1 MVLNFARRCREI
13 DRQYEFNNNGEL
25 DNGVYHK
32 FINNTEE
39 QDDSGDE
46 NGNPDEEI
54 DKDLL
59 CIPMLMSSRLENT
72 KGGKG
77 SVENSFE
84 DDPTKKLQER
94 QVLALKLKEGSQ
106 LQKELHRNRK
116 QLDNEVDPE
125 LVQTYE
131 EYQTEYSN
139 KLGKYLIKLTHSF
152 YNSNNSNLTVF
163 IDQEKIKKLV
173 QCGYPLDYVKKS
185 LEENEPNYCT
195 AGYYLLGMD

>member
-1 MVLNFARRCREI
+1 M
-13 DRQYEFNNNGEL
+13 
-25 DNGVYHK
+25 
-32 FINNTEE
+32 
-39 QDDSGDE
+39 
-46 NGNPDEEI
+46 
-54 DKDLL
+54 
-59 CIPMLMSSRLENT
+59 
-72 KGGKG
+72 
-77 SVENSFE
+77 
-84 DDPTKKLQER
+84 
-94 QVLALKLKEGSQ
+94 ALKIKEGSQ
-106 LQKELHRNRK
+106 LQKEFHRNRK

-139 KLGKYLIKLTHSF
+139 KLGKYLIKQTHSV
-152 YNSNNSNLTVF
+152 YNSNNSNLIVF